1 MENQAT
7 DRTHRIGQTRP
18 VSTLKLV
25 VRNSIE
31 EKILE
36 LQEKKREIF
45 DSVIDGAMDNLSI
58 EDLKFLLE

>member
-1 MENQAT
+1 M
-7 DRTHRIGQTRP
+7 
-18 VSTLKLV
+18 STLKLV